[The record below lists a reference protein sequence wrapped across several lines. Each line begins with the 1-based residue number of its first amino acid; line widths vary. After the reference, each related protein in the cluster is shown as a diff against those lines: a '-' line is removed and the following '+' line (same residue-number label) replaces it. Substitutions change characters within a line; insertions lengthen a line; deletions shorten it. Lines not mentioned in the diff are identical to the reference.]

1 MAHATGPLLRTLAG
15 LCLSAACAA
24 PAGAL
29 ASTDA
34 PGHTLSLDLKR
45 SEIGFSLKTRWGQQL
60 EGRFDDWR
68 GDIAVLPDGRHQVRL
83 ILDAESVEII
93 DSRAYTRITRGSGV
107 FDVARYPEVR
117 FVSDPYPATLARD
130 GGEMTGIL
138 SIRGVQRRETF
149 RIAAAD
155 CDRPGLDCDVVGEG
169 DVRRSQYAMDRW
181 GYALAD
187 QVRFTLRIRALE
199 SR

>member
-1 MAHATGPLLRTLAG
+1 MAHAAGPLLRTLAG

-60 EGRFDDWR
+60 EGRFDDWH
-68 GDIAVLPDGRHQVRL
+68 GDIAVLSDGRHQVRL

-93 DSRAYTRITRGSGV
+93 DSRAYTRITRGPGV

-155 CDRPGLDCDVVGEG
+155 CARPGLDCDVVGEG

-199 SR
+199 PR

>member
-1 MAHATGPLLRTLAG
+1 MTHVAGAVMRTLAG
-15 LCLSAACAA
+15 LCLSAACIA
-24 PAGAL
+24 PAAASADVPGQTL
-29 ASTDA
+29 AM
-34 PGHTLSLDLKR
+34 DLKR
-45 SEIGFSLKTRWGQQL
+45 SDIGFSLKTRWGQQL
-60 EGRFDDWR
+60 EGRFDTWR
-68 GDIAVLPDGRHQVRL
+68 GDISVLADGRHQVRL
-83 ILDAESVEII
+83 ILDADSVEII
-93 DSRAYTRITRGSGV
+93 DSRAYTRITRGPGV

-117 FVSDPYPATLARD
+117 FVSDPFPATLARD

-149 RIAAAD
+149 RIAATQ
-155 CDRPGLDCDVVGEG
+155 CTRPGLDCDVVGEG

>member
-1 MAHATGPLLRTLAG
+1 MVHTAGTLLCTLAG
-15 LCLSAACAA
+15 LCLSVACAV
-24 PAGAL
+24 PAF
-29 ASTDA
+29 ASTDDA
-34 PGHTLSLDLKR
+34 GRAMTLDRKR
-45 SEIGFSLKTRWGQQL
+45 SEIGFSLRTRWGQQL

-68 GDIAVLPDGRHQVRL
+68 GDIAVLADGRHQVRL
-83 ILDAESVEII
+83 VLDAESVEIV
-93 DSRAYTRITRGSGV
+93 DSRAYTRITRGPGV
-107 FDVARYPEVR
+107 FDVARFPEVR
-117 FVSDPYPATLARD
+117 FVSDPFPATLARD

-149 RIAAAD
+149 RIAAAP
-155 CDRPGLDCDVVGEG
+155 CARPGLDCDVVGEG

-187 QVRFTLRIRALE
+187 QVRFTLRIRALD